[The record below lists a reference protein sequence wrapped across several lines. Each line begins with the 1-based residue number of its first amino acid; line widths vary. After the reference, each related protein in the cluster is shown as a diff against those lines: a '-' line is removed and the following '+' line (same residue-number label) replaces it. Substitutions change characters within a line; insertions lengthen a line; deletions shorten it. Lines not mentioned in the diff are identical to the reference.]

1 MVTVATLP
9 DRFAGLWQRLGAITP
24 PGPLAAT
31 LLQAY
36 AEPHRAF
43 HTLVH
48 LCHCLEEFDNCRHLA
63 LNSDAVELALWFH
76 DAVYDPRGKTNE
88 RDSAVL
94 ALEALEQGQISLA
107 TKLLVPTLL
116 LATTHEPQPP
126 TTVDAQL
133 IVDIDLAI
141 LGQPQSRF
149 EEYERQIR
157 QEYAMVHEDK
167 SRLARSAIL
176 EKFLRQ
182 PSISHSV
189 FFQQQYEVS
198 ARVNLLESLRR
209 LAP

>member
-1 MVTVATLP
+1 M
-9 DRFAGLWQRLGAITP
+9 
-24 PGPLAAT
+24 
-31 LLQAY
+31 
-36 AEPHRAF
+36 
-43 HTLVH
+43 
-48 LCHCLEEFDNCRHLA
+48 
-63 LNSDAVELALWFH
+63 WFH
-76 DAVYDPRGKTNE
+76 DAVYVPLGKDNE
-88 RDSAVL
+88 ARSAAL
-94 ALEALEQGQISLA
+94 AMTAIEKGGLTVQLGLSVPGLIEATS
-107 TKLLVPTLL
+107 
-116 LATTHEPQPP
+116 HNQPP

-167 SRLARSAIL
+167 FRLGRSAIL

-182 PSISHSV
+182 PSIYHSV